1 VGGYDEGMDENPY
14 DSPQSERPS
23 VEPQSLTLWRS
34 VVSLLFIVFG
44 VIFLFAI
51 VAEVVIV
58 TRKGFSSLVVLHVL
72 RDLVAGC
79 GLLWAGL
86 RLRRADS

>member
-1 VGGYDEGMDENPY
+1 MAPANKPMRNAAVFER
-14 DSPQSERPS
+14 QSF
-23 VEPQSLTLWRS
+23 TLWRS

-58 TRKGFSSLVVLHVL
+58 TRKGFSSLVVLHVI

-79 GLLWAGL
+79 GLLWAGI
-86 RLRRADS
+86 RLRRTNS